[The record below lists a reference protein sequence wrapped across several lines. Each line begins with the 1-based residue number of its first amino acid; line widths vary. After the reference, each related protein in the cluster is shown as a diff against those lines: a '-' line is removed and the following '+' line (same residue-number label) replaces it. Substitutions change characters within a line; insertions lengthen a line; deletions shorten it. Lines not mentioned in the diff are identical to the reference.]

1 MNTVGLLIPS
11 RDGTGTSAASIASTP
26 TLGSASSPSTK
37 SSNRAIVERIV
48 AYQPRT
54 TSFAVPP
61 IGQRAISQVGT
72 KNPLPNTPL
81 WGSAAFA
88 IVSVALFIAFA
99 NRNIPSLD
107 PSSPTRRLPASSNI
121 EPVSIAPIPTR
132 ATELFQFQETD
143 GGSPVPHEEALV
155 IPPPSTSTPQ
165 DHYPDATLQSQ
176 DPQRSIELPALE
188 STNSVTPRTGSPT
201 VVATENSAI
210 LALNQVEESKR
221 VQKRLVELGFLF
233 GTPDGNWGP
242 RSRKALQEFRKS
254 KGLGDNDTW
263 DRETQASLFAATEAR
278 SSKSATSFR
287 GGWGVSLEQCREA
300 EHGSS
305 PISINARGAE
315 AFGAGCKFSSTQQAG
330 PNEWHIRATCTDSG
344 EQWKANIRLTV
355 TGNKLTWVS
364 ERGTARYVRCSAL

>member
-11 RDGTGTSAASIASTP
+11 RDGTGTSAASIASTAI
-26 TLGSASSPSTK
+26 LGSASSPSTK
-37 SSNRAIVERIV
+37 SLKPAMVERIV

-72 KNPLPNTPL
+72 KNPLANTPL
-81 WGSAAFA
+81 WASAAFA
-88 IVSVALFIAFA
+88 IVSVALVIAFA

-155 IPPPSTSTPQ
+155 IQPPSTSTPQ
-165 DHYPDATLQSQ
+165 DQYTDAALQSQ
-176 DPQRSIELPALE
+176 GPQRGIELPALE
-188 STNSVTPRTGSPT
+188 SMNSVTPRTDSLT
-201 VVATENSAI
+201 VVATENSVI

-221 VQKRLVELGFLF
+221 VQKRLVELGFLS
-233 GTPDGNWGP
+233 GATDGNWGP

-254 KGLGDNDTW
+254 KGFGDNDTW
-263 DRETQASLFAATEAR
+263 DLGTQSSLFAATELR
-278 SSKSATSFR
+278 SNKSTTSFK
-287 GGWGVSLEQCREA
+287 GGWGASLEQCREA
-300 EHGSS
+300 ERGRS
-305 PISINARGAE
+305 PILINARGAE
-315 AFGAGCKFSSTQQAG
+315 AFGTGCKFSSTQQTGA
-330 PNEWHIRATCTDSG
+330 NEWHVRATCTDSG

>member
-26 TLGSASSPSTK
+26 ILGSASSPSTK
-37 SSNRAIVERIV
+37 SLNPAMVERIV

-72 KNPLPNTPL
+72 KTPLANTPL

-88 IVSVALFIAFA
+88 VVSVALFIAFA
-99 NRNIPSLD
+99 NRNISSLD
-107 PSSPTRRLPASSNI
+107 PSSPTRLPASSNI
-121 EPVSIAPIPTR
+121 EPLPIAPIPTR
-132 ATELFQFQETD
+132 ATELSQFQETD

-155 IPPPSTSTPQ
+155 IQPPSTSTPQ

-254 KGLGDNDTW
+254 KG
-263 DRETQASLFAATEAR
+263 A
-278 SSKSATSFR
+278 
-287 GGWGVSLEQCREA
+287 
-300 EHGSS
+300 
-305 PISINARGAE
+305 
-315 AFGAGCKFSSTQQAG
+315 
-330 PNEWHIRATCTDSG
+330 
-344 EQWKANIRLTV
+344 
-355 TGNKLTWVS
+355 
-364 ERGTARYVRCSAL
+364 